1 MTRLRIIGASFVL
14 LVAIPILAQISQEPV
29 DLDGIYKIKDEGLN
43 RSQVM
48 ETLSYL
54 TDVYGPRLTGS
65 TQMRK
70 AQEWAQK
77 KLKEWGLENVH
88 AEKYDFGRGWNLKR
102 FSAHMVSPGYSP
114 LIAYPKAWTP
124 GTNGVVKAEATR
136 VTINEEA
143 DLGKY
148 RGKLKGLFVLT
159 QTPREVE
166 AHFTPDG
173 KRYSDEDLRNISMM
187 PDPGQ
192 ALRSGQ
198 QFRGPGRPG
207 GPGSPNRQLQ
217 RKITD
222 FYVAE
227 GVAAVIDAGRGDGGT
242 LFVSSGGD
250 RKRDAPPVPPQV

>member
-1 MTRLRIIGASFVL
+1 MGRK
-14 LVAIPILAQISQEPV
+14 PILSGLVLGLFAVSLALADDRA
-29 DLDGIYKIKDEGLN
+29 DLSAIWKIKDEGLN

-54 TDVYGPRLTGS
+54 TDVHGPRLTGS
-65 TQMRK
+65 SQMRA

-88 AEKYDFGRGWNLKR
+88 AEKYEFGRGWNLKR

-124 GTNGVVKAEATR
+124 GTNGVVKAEATQ

-173 KRYSDEDLRNISMM
+173 KR
-187 PDPGQ
+187 
-192 ALRSGQ
+192 
-198 QFRGPGRPG
+198 
-207 GPGSPNRQLQ
+207 
-217 RKITD
+217 
-222 FYVAE
+222 
-227 GVAAVIDAGRGDGGT
+227 
-242 LFVSSGGD
+242 
-250 RKRDAPPVPPQV
+250 